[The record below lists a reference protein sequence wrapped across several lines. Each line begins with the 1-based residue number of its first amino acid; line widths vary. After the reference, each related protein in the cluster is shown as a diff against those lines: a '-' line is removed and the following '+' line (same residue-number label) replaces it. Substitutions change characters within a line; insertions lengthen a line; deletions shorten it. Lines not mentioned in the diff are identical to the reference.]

1 MVIWSYVTS
10 ASVPYWDGGWVLLE
24 IVDGNGYI
32 RARSREW
39 PWKRSARR
47 VVSGEPIFL
56 YASLVHASLR

>member
-1 MVIWSYVTS
+1 MVIRSYVTS

-39 PWKRSARR
+39 P
-47 VVSGEPIFL
+47 
-56 YASLVHASLR
+56 